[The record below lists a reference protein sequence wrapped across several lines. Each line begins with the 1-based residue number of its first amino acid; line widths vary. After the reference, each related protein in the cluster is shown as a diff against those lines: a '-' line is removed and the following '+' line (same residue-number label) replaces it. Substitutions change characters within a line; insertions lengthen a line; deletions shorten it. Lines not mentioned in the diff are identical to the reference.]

1 MRSSPPALLPS
12 GAHSIAA
19 SYSGDASYNKS
30 SSTPGTVAFTVSK
43 QRPQVAV
50 SAAVSTIAQGQTTT
64 LTALVQT
71 LGGGV
76 APTGSV
82 TFLAGSTT
90 LGTGTVSAFENSY
103 GVATY
108 TITSAQSTA
117 LPVGRGLDRDLLRRQ
132 QLLHRQSTASPG
144 TSDRNRRP
152 PRCWPRPRRPPQAV
166 LRPRPPRAS
175 TYRSRLLGRPARRR
189 PPAQSIFSRGS

>member
-1 MRSSPPALLPS
+1 MRSTPLGALPV

-30 SSTPGTVAFTVSK
+30 SSTPGTVAFTVTKASTA
-43 QRPQVAV
+43 VVV

-71 LGGGV
+71 LGGGL

-82 TFLAGSTT
+82 TFMAGSTT
-90 LGTGTVSAFENSY
+90 LGTGTSALSTI
-103 GVATY
+103 ATGWPRY

-117 LPVGRGLDRDLLRRQ
+117 LPVGAVALTGTYSGDSNYSTGSTVARDADGHRAQRAAGLDHHGHGKQFNGLALRAHQPIDHRDWEDWLRGA
-132 QLLHRQSTASPG
+132 HRH
-144 TSDRNRRP
+144 
-152 PRCWPRPRRPPQAV
+152 
-166 LRPRPPRAS
+166 
-175 TYRSRLLGRPARRR
+175 GRP
-189 PPAQSIFSRGS
+189 SVSGI